1 MAVIA
6 SAPGKVVLLG
16 EYVVLDGGQALV
28 MAVDKRC
35 RAEIAQVSGECGCLK
50 MQMQDVEVSSF
61 GQGEPTGSSLID
73 ALVDSADLCPPWPV
87 WSSTIDSSEFFSD
100 GLKLGLGSSAAALV
114 AFAGAAWVA
123 AGKRGQPGLSEL
135 IACHRGFQGGA
146 GSGIDV
152 AAALVG
158 GVVEFSLN
166 QESQAQISSVQVPK
180 SVGFA
185 GIFAGGSASTPGL
198 VGQYRQWADTGSAEA
213 NALRQRLIA
222 AADRGCVAVHE
233 DDGAAFVAA
242 IAEYGRCLEE
252 LGHEMGAD
260 LVTAEHRQIGKIA
273 GEMGLAYKVSGAGG
287 GDVGIA
293 CGLDLDALRSFSDK
307 AAKGGFRVVPLMID
321 ELGLLV
327 EEHAE

>member
-1 MAVIA
+1 MTVSA

-16 EYVVLDGGQALV
+16 EYVVLDGARALV

-35 RAEIAQVSGECGCLK
+35 RAELAPASGERGCLK
-50 MQMQDVEVSSF
+50 MRMPKLQVAEF
-61 GQGEPTGSSLID
+61 GPGEPTGSSLVD
-73 ALVDSADLCPPWPV
+73 ALVDRADLGPPWPV
-87 WSSTIDSSEFFSD
+87 WSATIDSSEFFSD

-114 AFAGAAWVA
+114 AFAGASWAT
-123 AGKRGQPGLSEL
+123 AGKPGQPGLAEL
-135 IACHRGFQGGA
+135 IRCHREFQGGV

-152 AAALVG
+152 AAALLG
-158 GVVEFSLN
+158 GVVEFRLST
-166 QESQAQISSVQVPK
+166 ESQAQISSVQLPK

-185 GIFAGGSASTPGL
+185 GVFAGGSASTPGL
-198 VGQYRQWADTGSAEA
+198 VGQYRQWADAGSAQA
-213 NALRQRLIA
+213 DALRQRLIA
-222 AADRGCVAVHE
+222 AAERGCVAVHE

-242 IAEYGRCLEE
+242 IDEYGRCLQE

-273 GEMGLAYKVSGAGG
+273 GGMGLAYKVSGAGG

-307 AAKGGFRVVPLMID
+307 AAKGGFRAVPLIVD